1 MCYGKKSQKPNYEN
15 KKGTIIAFHDVPI
28 LSKWRDSLSTV
39 FGEKAKDLEVE
50 GNLYYDTRKCGIGFH
65 GDSERKKVIAC
76 SLGESRPIHWQW
88 YFKTEPHGPRIKFM
102 LNSGDMY
109 IMSEKTSGYD
119 WKKKNINIYLST
131 EIFYLILTSFIVFTS
146 NPLNWMVAILMFLH
160 LFGIALLVASPNSFY
175 QMAEESINLDS
186 ELMENTVVIMF
197 LVYAGMA
204 LFSRILV

>member
-1 MCYGKKSQKPNYEN
+1 MIIILAFVYIFSAFIYFYTN
-15 KKGTIIAFHDVPI
+15 KAGYSF
-28 LSKWRDSLSTV
+28 LR
-39 FGEKAKDLEVE
+39 
-50 GNLYYDTRKCGIGFH
+50 
-65 GDSERKKVIAC
+65 
-76 SLGESRPIHWQW
+76 
-88 YFKTEPHGPRIKFM
+88 
-102 LNSGDMY
+102 Y
-109 IMSEKTSGYD
+109 I

-186 ELMENTVVIMF
+186 ELMENAVVIMF

-204 LFSRILV
+204 LISRILI